1 MTKKKNR
8 LTLVTGRNECADLP
22 DLADIYTLAY
32 RSINNL
38 PKKFQERIGNI
49 LVRVENFADEETLSH
64 LSIKD
69 KYDLLGLYRGT
80 PIPYKGTES
89 TAQLPDVIFLFR
101 CPLIRFA
108 RETHEGIAT
117 LVNHVMI
124 HEIGHHFGFSDY
136 DMEWIENQPDDS
148 DDSGNEKNGG
158 RNRD

>member
-1 MTKKKNR
+1 MSKKKNR
-8 LTLVTGRNECADLP
+8 LTLVTGRNEFADLP

-32 RSINNL
+32 RSINKL
-38 PKKFQERIGNI
+38 PKKFQDRIGNI
-49 LVRVENFADEETLSH
+49 LVRVENFADEETLAH
-64 LSIKD
+64 LNIKD

-108 RETHEGIAT
+108 RETNEKMAT

-136 DMEWIENQPDDS
+136 DMEWLEQHADEETED
-148 DDSGNEKNGG
+148 GG